1 MLDNFKVNFLQKGSV
16 KTFNSSDKFSRIN
29 SSNMDN
35 WWFLGRIFFLMSYF
49 VGDCVF
55 GFLMACH
62 FITIIIVKAFT
73 VDNFKTWKF
82 INMFVHIIYAMNIA
96 SPAEDWDQ
104 GKLTV
109 EEFKKKH
116 QKVNKEMN
124 WNISVN
130 FIFALVMTCP
140 LVYTGKIKICNAI

>member
-1 MLDNFKVNFLQKGSV
+1 MTETTV
-16 KTFNSSDKFSRIN
+16 
-29 SSNMDN
+29 
-35 WWFLGRIFFLMSYF
+35 
-49 VGDCVF
+49 VF

-73 VDNFKTWKF
+73 VDNFKRWKF

-116 QKVNKEMN
+116 QKINKEMN
-124 WNISVN
+124 WNISIN

-140 LVYTGKIKICNAI
+140 LVYTGKIKMSIAR